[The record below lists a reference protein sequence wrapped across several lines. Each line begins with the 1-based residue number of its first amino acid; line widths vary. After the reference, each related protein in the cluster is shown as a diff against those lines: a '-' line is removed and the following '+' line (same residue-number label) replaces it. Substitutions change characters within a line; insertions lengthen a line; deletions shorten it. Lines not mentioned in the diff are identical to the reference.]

1 MPIPFYEPAP
11 APPRVYGDQPLPEA
25 TANIFSR
32 ILFHW
37 VTPIMRAGHS
47 RPLEAE
53 DLWTLTS
60 DLECKTIA
68 NQLHSHLMDRTPP
81 SKRPHADRKNMS
93 DTPDVNDE
101 DRPTSTLQSNANN
114 PRFSQMSSRA
124 YVKQARESMAFM
136 ETVDEYA
143 VQHSSIHLR
152 SIDPPDESQSASAHL
167 LNDQGQQV
175 PKSANREK
183 HHGIRKKYGKGK
195 IKKVEKGELAIEDG
209 KEYDASLIRAM
220 YSTVWWIWW
229 KAVICKGCAAGLQ
242 ITAPLIT
249 KLLIDQLTLAHNNH
263 ADPSTPAPKSL
274 GYVIGLAFALFV
286 MVQSASLFNYQALQ
300 RGSVIGFMMRAAL
313 IDLIGRKSMRL
324 SSTAKAEM
332 TSGKLTTMV
341 SADASFLDFSAP
353 MTLDLVVQPVQI
365 LVGLGLLIW
374 TLSYSALVGLAVL
387 ALAGP
392 LQAYMFTRMM
402 RTRQSQL
409 RYVDGRVRLL
419 GETITAIRS
428 VKLFA
433 YVSFFSSRVA
443 EMRKNELVH
452 LRRNGWNRAT
462 MNASMAVIPTLAAV
476 LTFVAY
482 GLSGHELN
490 AASIFSGLQYF
501 NVLKVPISFLPMC
514 FTAVSD
520 ALVGIERIS
529 RLLRAEEIPPT
540 LNINP
545 AAVYAIDVQGDFR
558 FEAVI
563 EDSDKTPGTDMNEKP
578 SQQDKPF
585 ALRGIDLRIPRGALV
600 CIVGR
605 VGTGKSALLSG
616 LIGDMKQTSG
626 HAIFGGS
633 VSYVPQQAWIHSGSL
648 RDNITFSALPNEI
661 DFDRLK
667 IVQDAC
673 ALRSDIEKMTQGDLT
688 NVGEKGLLLSGG
700 QRQRLSLARAA
711 YSNSSIVLLD
721 DPLSAVDAN
730 VSHHILKECILAG
743 PLVNRTRI
751 MVTHQLDILPRAD
764 MILVMNRDPLGQG
777 RIVQQGTY
785 ESLKSREGPFRSL
798 IAEHSNQQ
806 TPAPASPS
814 SPAKPTPLR
823 SERKDNKSSSGHEE
837 GNKDADV
844 LDEDKPTGAIPLSV
858 YTMYFR
864 AMGSWMWPIVFGGL
878 LILTQL
884 ATVANSLW
892 LGWWSAGNWNL
903 GQGIYMGIYG
913 ALGVAIGLFT
923 WGASYS
929 MFVAGLRASYALFA
943 RAWEHVMRAPVK
955 WHDQTPSGRIINRL
969 SKDIEMLDDRMAFS
983 WETLLVNA
991 LAAVGTFG
999 LILYTYPY
1007 LGLAFIPLCFFYY
1020 IAGSFY
1026 TQCSREV
1033 KRIDSITRSQI
1044 YSSFGEQLAG
1054 LSVIRAFG
1062 KQSTFEDRMQSA
1074 INVEGRAYIITLVIQ
1089 RWLGVRLDLSSNL
1102 LILLI
1107 AIFGILFRHS
1117 VDPAQFGVVFSY
1129 ALSAASLFSNLV
1141 SLYAQVELEMNNAE
1155 RIIHYT
1161 SLPLEPSPTL
1171 PSDPAPSWPQ
1181 HGGMTFMDLSLRYS
1195 DSGPW
1200 VLRGLDFEIKTGERI
1215 GVIGRTGAGKSSL
1228 VAAIMRMVPV
1238 DGKIEVDGV
1247 NLKKVGIDTLR
1258 SRIGIIPQD
1267 AFLFEGTVRENLD
1280 PLSAHSD
1287 SHLNSLLSLI
1297 HADPLLPTTQSM
1309 KDKFKLDAAVSN
1321 EGSNFSAGEKQL
1333 LALIRALARKTK
1345 ILLLDEATSSV
1356 DPETDALI
1364 QRIIQNHLKG
1374 VTLISIAHRLQTVAY
1389 YDRILVLDQGKIA
1402 EFDAPLALYDVR
1414 DSIFRQLC
1422 DRIQLRRTDLLRL
1435 RHDAL
1440 YAVQAARDRKSL
1452 FNHFSIAD
1460 AWAEGDQ
1467 RSEAPN

>member
-1 MPIPFYEPAP
+1 MPIPFYKPAP
-11 APPRVYGDQPLPEA
+11 APPGIYGGQPLPEA
-25 TANIFSR
+25 KASTLSR
-32 ILFHW
+32 VFFHW
-37 VTPIMRAGHS
+37 VTPIMRAGYS
-47 RPLEAE
+47 RPLEAD
-53 DLWTLTS
+53 DLWALTS
-60 DLECKTIA
+60 DLECKAIA
-68 NQLHSHLMDRTPP
+68 NQLQSHLMDRTPP
-81 SKRPHADRKNMS
+81 SKRLYTTINNGLRVSVTS
-93 DTPDVNDE
+93 DPSQSPPE
-101 DRPTSTLQSNANN
+101 DAKH
-114 PRFSQMSSRA
+114 RFSERSSRA

-143 VQHSSIHLR
+143 VQHSSIHLQSVYPSESR
-152 SIDPPDESQSASAHL
+152 SPPSRALDDRAYSRKNESAKEENKEQRRKH
-167 LNDQGQQV
+167 G
-175 PKSANREK
+175 KSKA
-183 HHGIRKKYGKGK
+183 KKIEAGKLVVEGGK
-195 IKKVEKGELAIEDG
+195 A
-209 KEYDASLIRAM
+209 YDMSLIRAG
-220 YSTVWWIWW
+220 YSTVWWSWW
-229 KAVICKGCAAGLQ
+229 KAVFCKGCAAGLQ

-249 KLLIDQLTLAHNNH
+249 KLLIDQLTLAHDNH
-263 ADPSTPAPKSL
+263 ADPSTPPPKNL

-332 TSGKLTTMV
+332 TAGKLTTMV

-374 TLSYSALVGLAVL
+374 TLGYSALVGLAVL

-392 LQAYMFTRMM
+392 VQAYMFTRMM

-409 RYVDGRVRLL
+409 QYVDGRVRLL

-443 EMRKNELVH
+443 DMRKNELVY

-520 ALVGIERIS
+520 ALVGIGRIS
-529 RLLRAEEIPPT
+529 QLLRAEEISAT
-540 LNINP
+540 LNIDP
-545 AAVYAIDVQGDFR
+545 AATHAIDVQGDFQ
-558 FEAVI
+558 FERVSETSA
-563 EDSDKTPGTDMNEKP
+563 SDLSGITKERC
-578 SQQDKPF
+578 SEQDKPF
-585 ALRGIDLRIPRGALV
+585 VLRYIDLRIPRGALV

-605 VGTGKSALLSG
+605 VGTGKSALLAG
-616 LIGDMKQTSG
+616 LLGDMKQSRG

-648 RDNITFSALPNEI
+648 RDNITFSAPTSEI
-661 DFDRLK
+661 DLERLK
-667 IVQDAC
+667 FVQDAC
-673 ALRSDIEKMTQGDLT
+673 ALRNDIDGMVQGDLT

-711 YSNSSIVLLD
+711 YSDSSIVLLD

-730 VSHHILKECILAG
+730 VSHHILKECILSG

-751 MVTHQLDILPRAD
+751 MVTHQLDVLPKAD
-764 MILVMNRDPLGQG
+764 LILVMDRNAMGEG
-777 RIVQQGTY
+777 MVVQQGTY
-785 ESLKSREGPFRSL
+785 DWLKAQEGPFKSL
-798 IAEHSNQQ
+798 IAEHGNQQ
-806 TPAPASPS
+806 TPSSPS
-814 SPAKPTPLR
+814 SPATPATKL
-823 SERKDNKSSSGHEE
+823 SGNHANPSDKAKEGARGVMEE
-837 GNKDADV
+837 DR
-844 LDEDKPTGAIPLSV
+844 PTGAIPWSV
-858 YTMYFR
+858 YTAYFR

-878 LILTQL
+878 LVLTQL

-892 LGWWSAGNWNL
+892 LGWWSAGNWRL
-903 GQGIYMGIYG
+903 EQGVYMGVYG
-913 ALGVAIGLFT
+913 GELILRDLLW

-955 WHDQTPSGRIINRL
+955 WHDQTPVSLVSPRSVRL
-969 SKDIEMLDDRMAFS
+969 QDVQRAQQHNLAVRYR
-983 WETLLVNA
+983 NA

-1020 IAGSFY
+1020 IAGSYY
-1026 TQCSREV
+1026 TQVSREV

-1044 YSSFGEQLAG
+1044 YSSFGEQASADWLAG

-1062 KQSTFEDRMQSA
+1062 KQGIFEDRMQRA
-1074 INVEGRAYIITLVIQ
+1074 INVEGPPRIMSY

-1117 VDPAQFGVVFSY
+1117 VDPAEFGVVFSY
-1129 ALSAASLFSNLV
+1129 ALAAASLFSNLV
-1141 SLYAQVELEMNNAE
+1141 SLTTPKGSFIT
-1155 RIIHYT
+1155 RHYLANL
-1161 SLPLEPSPTL
+1161 LPLSP
-1171 PSDPAPSWPQ
+1171 PSWPSR
-1181 HGGMTFMDLSLRYS
+1181 GSMSFRDLSLRYS
-1195 DSGPW
+1195 KTGPW
-1200 VLRGLDFEIKTGERI
+1200 VLKGLNFNIGPGEKI

-1247 NLKKVGIDTLR
+1247 DLGKVGIDTIR

-1280 PLSAHSD
+1280 PLSIHSD
-1287 SHLNSLLSLI
+1287 SHLSSLLSLI
-1297 HADPLLPTTQSM
+1297 HADPFLPSTQSM
-1309 KDKFKLDAAVSN
+1309 RDKFKLDATVSN

-1345 ILLLDEATSSV
+1345 VLILDEATSSV

-1374 VTLISIAHRLQTVAY
+1374 VTLISIAHRLQTVVY
-1389 YDRILVLDQGKIA
+1389 YDRILVLDQGKVA
-1402 EFDAPLALYDVR
+1402 EVSASSGSA
-1414 DSIFRQLC
+1414 S
-1422 DRIQLRRTDLLRL
+1422 
-1435 RHDAL
+1435 
-1440 YAVQAARDRKSL
+1440 
-1452 FNHFSIAD
+1452 
-1460 AWAEGDQ
+1460 G
-1467 RSEAPN
+1467 

>member
-1 MPIPFYEPAP
+1 MPIPFYKPVP
-11 APPRVYGDQPLPEA
+11 APPGIYGGQPLPEA
-25 TANIFSR
+25 KASTLSR
-32 ILFHW
+32 VFFHW
-37 VTPIMRAGHS
+37 VTPIMRAGYS
-47 RPLEAE
+47 RPLEAD
-53 DLWTLTS
+53 DLWALTS
-60 DLECKTIA
+60 DLECKAIA
-68 NQLHSHLMDRTPP
+68 NQLQSHLMDRTPP
-81 SKRPHADRKNMS
+81 SKRLYTTINNGLRVSVTS
-93 DTPDVNDE
+93 DPSLSPPE
-101 DRPTSTLQSNANN
+101 DAKH
-114 PRFSQMSSRA
+114 RFSERSSRA

-136 ETVDEYA
+136 ETVDEYV
-143 VQHSSIHLR
+143 VQHSSIHLQSVYPSESR
-152 SIDPPDESQSASAHL
+152 SAPSRALDDRAYSRKNESGKEENKEQL
-167 LNDQGQQV
+167 
-175 PKSANREK
+175 R
-183 HHGIRKKYGKGK
+183 KYGKSKAKK
-195 IKKVEKGELAIEDG
+195 IEAGELVVEGG
-209 KEYDASLIRAM
+209 KVYDMSLIRAM
-220 YSTVWWIWW
+220 YSTVWWRWW
-229 KAVICKGCAAGLQ
+229 QAVFCKGCAAGLQ

-249 KLLIDQLTLAHNNH
+249 KLLIDQLTLAHDNH
-263 ADPSTPAPKSL
+263 ADPSTPPPKNL

-332 TSGKLTTMV
+332 TAGKLTTMV

-374 TLSYSALVGLAVL
+374 TLGYSALVGLAVL

-392 LQAYMFTRMM
+392 VQAYMFTRMM
-402 RTRQSQL
+402 RTRQFQL
-409 RYVDGRVRLL
+409 QYVDGRVRLL

-443 EMRKNELVH
+443 DMRKNELVY

-462 MNASMAVIPTLAAV
+462 MNASMAVIPMLAAV
-476 LTFVAY
+476 LTLVAY

-520 ALVGIERIS
+520 ALVGIGRIS
-529 RLLRAEEIPPT
+529 QLLRAEEISAT
-540 LNINP
+540 LNIDP
-545 AAVYAIDVQGDFR
+545 AATHAIDVQGDFQ
-558 FEAVI
+558 FERVSETSA
-563 EDSDKTPGTDMNEKP
+563 SDLSGITKERC
-578 SQQDKPF
+578 SEQDKPF
-585 ALRGIDLRIPRGALV
+585 VLRYIDLRIPRGALV

-605 VGTGKSALLSG
+605 VGTGKSALLAG
-616 LIGDMKQTSG
+616 LLGDMKQSRG

-648 RDNITFSALPNEI
+648 RDNITFSAPTSEI
-661 DFDRLK
+661 DFERLK
-667 IVQDAC
+667 FVQDAC
-673 ALRSDIEKMTQGDLT
+673 ALRNDIDGMVQGDLT

-711 YSNSSIVLLD
+711 YSDSSIVLLD

-730 VSHHILKECILAG
+730 VSHHILRECILSG

-751 MVTHQLDILPRAD
+751 MVTHQLDVLPKAD
-764 MILVMNRDPLGQG
+764 LILVMDRNAMGEG
-777 RIVQQGTY
+777 MVVQQGTY
-785 ESLKSREGPFRSL
+785 DWLKAQEGPFKSL
-798 IAEHSNQQ
+798 IAEHGNQQ
-806 TPAPASPS
+806 TPSSPS
-814 SPAKPTPLR
+814 SPATPATKL
-823 SERKDNKSSSGHEE
+823 SGNHANPSDKAKEGARGVMEE
-837 GNKDADV
+837 DR
-844 LDEDKPTGAIPLSV
+844 PTGAIPWSV
-858 YTMYFR
+858 YTAYFR

-878 LILTQL
+878 LVLTQL

-892 LGWWSAGNWNL
+892 LGWWSAGNWRL
-903 GQGIYMGIYG
+903 EQGVYMGVYG

-929 MFVAGLRASYALFA
+929 VFVAGLRASYALFA

-969 SKDIEMLDDRMAFS
+969 SKDVEMLDDRMAFS

-1020 IAGSFY
+1020 IAGTYY
-1026 TQCSREV
+1026 TQVSREV

-1044 YSSFGEQLAG
+1044 YSSFGEQASADWLAG

-1062 KQSTFEDRMQSA
+1062 KQGIFEDRMQRA
-1074 INVEGRAYIITLVIQ
+1074 INVEGFPRIMSY

-1117 VDPAQFGVVFSY
+1117 VDPAEFGVVFSY
-1129 ALSAASLFSNLV
+1129 ALAAASLFSNLV

-1155 RIIHYT
+1155 RIINYT
-1161 SLPLEPSPTL
+1161 TLPREPPATL
-1171 PSDPAPSWPQ
+1171 PSDPPPSWPSR
-1181 HGGMTFMDLSLRYS
+1181 GSMSFRDLSLRYS
-1195 DSGPW
+1195 KTGPW
-1200 VLRGLDFEIKTGERI
+1200 VLKGLDFNIGPGEKI

-1228 VAAIMRMVPV
+1228 VAATMRMVPV

-1247 NLKKVGIDTLR
+1247 DLGKVGIDTIR

-1280 PLSAHSD
+1280 PLSTHSD

-1297 HADPLLPTTQSM
+1297 HAGPLLPSTQSM
-1309 KDKFKLDAAVSN
+1309 RDKFKLDATVSN

-1345 ILLLDEATSSV
+1345 VLILDEATSSV

-1374 VTLISIAHRLQTVAY
+1374 VTLISIAHRLQTVVY
-1389 YDRILVLDQGKIA
+1389 YDRILVLDQGKVA
-1402 EFDAPLALYDVR
+1402 EFDTPLALYDIR

-1422 DRIQLRRTDLLRL
+1422 DRVRLRRTDLLRL

-1452 FNHFSIAD
+1452 FNHFTIAD
-1460 AWAEGDQ
+1460 AWAEED
-1467 RSEAPN
+1467 RDARF